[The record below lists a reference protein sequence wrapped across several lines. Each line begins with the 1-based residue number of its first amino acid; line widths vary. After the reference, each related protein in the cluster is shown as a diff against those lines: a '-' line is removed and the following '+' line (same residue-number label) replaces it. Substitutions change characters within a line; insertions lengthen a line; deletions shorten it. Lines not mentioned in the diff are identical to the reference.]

1 METTKHAGRKFLRS
15 VKRLRRMLNKELP
28 TAEICEWHLETFE
41 TNSGA
46 RYGMRVCLD
55 YDHNILTYT
64 EGEDLS
70 IFTARVKKE
79 INFYKHYDD
88 GN

>member
-1 METTKHAGRKFLRS
+1 
-15 VKRLRRMLNKELP
+15 MLNKELP

-46 RYGMRVCLD
+46 RYVVRVCLD
-55 YDHNILTYT
+55 YDHNILICT
-64 EGEDLS
+64 EDEDLS
-70 IFTARVKKE
+70 IFTAWVKKE

-88 GN
+88 GND